1 MNITTNN
8 DLENLRLIEKL
19 ESFYLSQIR
28 NSLGII
34 SEVKN
39 ELESQNK
46 IMNQF
51 LNPSDRG
58 AIISEYKSFFDIGA
72 ERVIYNRLS
81 RQNQLG
87 TPNSAPIGADL
98 FFELSYQSS

>member
-1 MNITTNN
+1 MSSNI
-8 DLENLRLIEKL
+8 DLENLKLIERL

-46 IMNQF
+46 IMDQF

-72 ERVIYNRLS
+72 ERVIYNRLNK
-81 RQNQLG
+81 QNQLG
-87 TPNSAPIGADL
+87 VPNSAPIGADL
-98 FFELSYQSS
+98 FF